1 MRWLLISKII
11 LSSGYVLLAQTTTTF
26 VVPSAAP
33 SSAVTVDP
41 SLLSVSIEFFAF
53 PGYTELSGTTTCLAN
68 IEKLRGAPPA
78 VRIGGT
84 TQDRATFDANLAQ
97 PVNYTVASPA
107 DAPTT
112 LTYGPSFFT
121 LAGQLAGDVTIGLNR
136 QLNNLNNT
144 RAGAEEAVQCVTGL
158 LALELGNEP
167 DLYSSSSPIAGGAS
181 WTPATDGASQKSWF
195 TDLSSSVIHKR
206 KLTMKSDSVPKNAHV
221 TTYVTRSKYLNRIM
235 RYPHTSSSATNRSQS
250 LCASILFPTMSK
262 EHLDLVMELVGY
274 VLERAASGDS
284 IPDKPGSLGELRR
297 TLLRKLEE
305 LPLSSREEFF
315 ANPSAQDRQLSSAF
329 QAAILSSNESH
340 PDLHPTIFRQESTP
354 QDSGSVGLETTVDDL
369 AQTWGFE
376 NPSRSDILTPFA
388 LASSLDSASIMEWDS
403 RQASLSGGLSSQEGM
418 KAMDR
423 SSACLNP
430 AFIELDGCKATLNV
444 SRPSEPRPQQWLST
458 QLGLVNTVN
467 NGDPECIGSFVI
479 SQVPGQMSCPKPGER
494 YALTQMPCSNVECDF
509 NFSMSQGNVV
519 AQMAPPL
526 ELNIQA
532 QASTPAG
539 GSHLANNGQPRTFG
553 SQFAPSYHGT
563 FKRSSTFYLPIAES
577 SHRPARS
584 LKGLVEIGLY
594 KNIPLQLLSP
604 SLEFMPNLPSPPP
617 MTVASERIPLGASGY
632 VNTARNS
639 QGDDVA
645 PRPLKRKRATSPA
658 TSKFPTGIRCR
669 LPGCNKP
676 NFEFASIRERNK
688 HEKCAKAHSTSL
700 PSCGICR
707 KVLSR
712 DDAVRRHMELIHGKE
727 NEDISWLEQ
736 PADREEA

>member
-1 MRWLLISKII
+1 
-11 LSSGYVLLAQTTTTF
+11 
-26 VVPSAAP
+26 
-33 SSAVTVDP
+33 
-41 SLLSVSIEFFAF
+41 
-53 PGYTELSGTTTCLAN
+53 
-68 IEKLRGAPPA
+68 
-78 VRIGGT
+78 
-84 TQDRATFDANLAQ
+84 
-97 PVNYTVASPA
+97 
-107 DAPTT
+107 
-112 LTYGPSFFT
+112 
-121 LAGQLAGDVTIGLNR
+121 
-136 QLNNLNNT
+136 
-144 RAGAEEAVQCVTGL
+144 
-158 LALELGNEP
+158 
-167 DLYSSSSPIAGGAS
+167 
-181 WTPATDGASQKSWF
+181 
-195 TDLSSSVIHKR
+195 
-206 KLTMKSDSVPKNAHV
+206 
-221 TTYVTRSKYLNRIM
+221 
-235 RYPHTSSSATNRSQS
+235 
-250 LCASILFPTMSK
+250 MSK

-444 SRPSEPRPQQWLST
+444 SRPSEPRPQQWLNT
-458 QLGLVNTVN
+458 QLGLTKTAN
-467 NGDPECIGSFVI
+467 NGGAEYNSSFVI
-479 SQVPGQMSCPKPGER
+479 SQEHTPYPDPGER
-494 YALTQMPCSNVECDF
+494 YALTHLPIVRRDF
-509 NFSMSQGNVV
+509 NFSVSQRNMV

-526 ELNIQA
+526 HFDIKA
-532 QASTPAG
+532 QNAPAD
-539 GSHLANNGQPRTFG
+539 GSYLANNGQPRTFG
-553 SQFAPSYHGT
+553 SQFAPSYHGAV
-563 FKRSSTFYLPIAES
+563 KKSSVLYLPIAES
-577 SHRPARS
+577 SHRPAGS
-584 LKGLVEIGLY
+584 PKQFVEIGLS
-594 KNIPLQLLSP
+594 KGIPLQLLSP
-604 SLEFMPNLPSPPP
+604 PLEFMPNLPSPSPA
-617 MTVASERIPLGASGY
+617 TATSERTPLGASGY

-639 QGDDVA
+639 QDDDVA
-645 PRPLKRKRATSPA
+645 PRPLKRKRTTSPA
-658 TSKFPTGIRCR
+658 TSKFSTGIRCR

-676 NFEFASIRERNK
+676 NFEFASVRERNK
-688 HEKCAKAHSTSL
+688 HEKCAKVHSISL

-727 NEDISWLEQ
+727 NEDLL
-736 PADREEA
+736 A